1 MSDEFLKIATAEI
14 NDEISEIQHILNSC
28 HNNLDVTANAAKIQ
42 KSTHKI
48 KGLAPMMGKEDLGS
62 LSALL
67 DSVLK
72 KIMDGAI
79 PDEILESLITAVD
92 EMKNSMTHLSYNL
105 DEIKQRISQ
114 IYSTLS

>member
-14 NDEISEIQHILNSC
+14 NDEILEIQNILNSC
-28 HNNLDVTANAAKIQ
+28 HNNPDVSVNAAKIQ

-48 KGLAPMMGKEDLGS
+48 KGLAPMMGKEEVGRLAS
-62 LSALL
+62 LL

-79 PDEILESLITAVD
+79 VDEILESLIDAVG
-92 EMKNSMTHLSYNL
+92 EMKNSMTNSDYNL
-105 DEIKQRISQ
+105 DKIKQRISK
-114 IYSTLS
+114 IISAP

>member
-14 NDEISEIQHILNSC
+14 NYEILEIQNILNSC
-28 HNNLDVTANAAKIQ
+28 HNGLDVSANAAKIQ

-48 KGLAPMMGKEDLGS
+48 KGLAPMMGKDDLGN
-62 LSALL
+62 LSSLL

-79 PDEILESLITAVD
+79 VDNLFDSMKDSVD
-92 EMKNSMTHLSYNL
+92 EMKNSMTYSDYNL
-105 DEIKQRISQ
+105 DVIKQRIIQ
-114 IYSTLS
+114 ISSDLS

>member
-1 MSDEFLKIATAEI
+1 MSDEFLKVATAEI

-28 HNNLDVTANAAKIQ
+28 HNSLDVSANAAKIQ

-62 LSALL
+62 LSSLL

-79 PDEILESLITAVD
+79 ADEIFESLITAVD
-92 EMKNSMTHLSYNL
+92 EMKNSMTCSDYNL
-105 DEIKQRISQ
+105 DEIKQRISK
-114 IYSTLS
+114 ISSHFS